1 MNITYI
7 VIEVISSDEEQ
18 SAPARRPTKLKPMNM
33 VANSREFHR
42 LLTTHVPAHAIM
54 RIFNIL
60 KKAKED
66 SILMHDPRTKHSL
79 TKVIMENLLQ
89 EMPLDAKVLDAYG
102 ALVNLSSCSLGIFI
116 MSANDL
122 VTQWVRHQINFVV
135 TA

>member
-7 VIEVISSDEEQ
+7 AIEVISSDEEQ
-18 SAPARRPTKLKPMNM
+18 SAPAKRPTKLKPMNM

-42 LLTTHVPAHAIM
+42 LLTTHVPAHAII
-54 RIFNIL
+54 RISNIL

-89 EMPLDAKVLDAYG
+89 EVPLDTKVLDAYG
-102 ALVNLSSCSLGIFI
+102 ALVNLSSCSLGILI
-116 MSANDL
+116 LSASEL
-122 VTQWVRHQINFVV
+122 VTQWVKHQIDFLV